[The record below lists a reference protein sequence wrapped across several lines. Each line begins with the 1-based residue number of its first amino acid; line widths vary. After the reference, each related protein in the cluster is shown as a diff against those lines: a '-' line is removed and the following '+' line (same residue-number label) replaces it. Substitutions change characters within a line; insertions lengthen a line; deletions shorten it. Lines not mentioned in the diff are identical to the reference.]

1 MPLFSLVEE
10 WVCENRLATTTTT
23 TTSDSHVSISIIND
37 NNSNICN
44 SNTSNRSNTS
54 AAEMDTKWLYDY
66 SFCLAIES
74 ENVAALERLLAMADE
89 SNLLSKPPQ
98 DNNEALIR
106 VNKYSNLKSYNFF
119 QVFRNQCL
127 RGLKIE
133 FYLLTRQV
141 FR

>member
-23 TTSDSHVSISIIND
+23 TATSDSHVSISIIND
-37 NNSNICN
+37 NNGNICN
-44 SNTSNRSNTS
+44 NNSNSSDRSSTS

-74 ENVAALERLLAMADE
+74 ENVAALERLLAMAEE

-106 VNKYSNLKSYNFF
+106 VNKYLNL
-119 QVFRNQCL
+119 V
-127 RGLKIE
+127 
-133 FYLLTRQV
+133 V
-141 FR
+141 

>member
-1 MPLFSLVEE
+1 LPLFSLVEE

-23 TTSDSHVSISIIND
+23 TAASDSHVSISIIND
-37 NNSNICN
+37 NNSNICNNNSN

-106 VNKYSNLKSYNFF
+106 VNKYSNL
-119 QVFRNQCL
+119 V
-127 RGLKIE
+127 
-133 FYLLTRQV
+133 V
-141 FR
+141 